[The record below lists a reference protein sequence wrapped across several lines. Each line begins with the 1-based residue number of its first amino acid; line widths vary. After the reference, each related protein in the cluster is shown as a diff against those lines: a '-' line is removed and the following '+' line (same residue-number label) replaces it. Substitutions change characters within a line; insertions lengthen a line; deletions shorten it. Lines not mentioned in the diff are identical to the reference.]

1 VIHVDAAPWAGGSP
15 PRLLSSPMERG
26 LYALAWVV
34 FTVGFA
40 AVFYLQSRSVALTAL
55 VSAARVVFPAA
66 LLGVGVVRLSERIQL
81 GRTGAVL
88 HAVACLAFPA
98 LWIGAVNVTNNA
110 ITYVVTGT
118 MRWQLPPEHVI
129 HWHYLAGVMIYVA
142 LAALTYGRAR
152 VFRAEK
158 QRLWAEWKALRG
170 QLNPHFLFNT
180 LHTVFGLAQLEP
192 AASEAAMTRFSRVLR
207 YTLSVHREDRDLV
220 SLREEWSFT
229 EDYLHLEALRLD
241 GRLTWR
247 GDIASDL
254 GDVAVPSL
262 LIQPIVENAVRHSGV
277 LDRDGVVITVAAHR
291 TDDNLY
297 LRIADNGRG
306 TTVNDAL
313 GSTGVG
319 LRAARTRVQRLDAA
333 SGAFCVET
341 EPGAGFTVTM
351 RLPILCSDVHPSTTL
366 SAPA

>member
-1 VIHVDAAPWAGGSP
+1 
-15 PRLLSSPMERG
+15 MERG

-55 VSAARVVFPAA
+55 LSAARVVLPAA

-81 GRTGAVL
+81 GRTGAAL
-88 HAVACLAFPA
+88 HVVACLAFPA
-98 LWIGAVNVTNNA
+98 LWIGAVNVTNNV
-110 ITYVVTGT
+110 ITYVGTGT
-118 MRWQLPPEHVI
+118 MRWRLPPEHVV

-152 VFRAEK
+152 VFKADK

-192 AASEAAMTRFSRVLR
+192 AASEVAMTRFSRLLR

-220 SLREEWSFT
+220 PLREEWAFT
-229 EDYLHLEALRLD
+229 EDYLYLESLRLD
-241 GRLTWR
+241 GRLNWR
-247 GDIASDL
+247 ADITGDL

-262 LIQPIVENAVRHSGV
+262 LVQPIVENAVRHSGV
-277 LDRDGVVITVAAHR
+277 LDRDGVIITVTAHR
-291 TDDNLY
+291 TRDKLY

-306 TTVNDAL
+306 STVDAAL

-319 LRAARTRVQRLDAA
+319 LRAARTRVQRLDAT

-351 RLPILCSDVHPSTTL
+351 RLPIRCLDVHPS
-366 SAPA
+366 SAMPAHA